1 MRREKIKSDLSGE
14 PVDSDL
20 GHEVGEALAGL
31 ELVLAQHVGGQLL
44 GRDQGGDQDERKQ
57 EEHCLSLTRVKDLF
71 SCLLLSKQT
80 KIMLFC
86 LFFVNCPG
94 YHVNN
99 NRSKTNVALR
109 CSEWTGVDLRGGVR
123 YRAPYSAK
131 KVSG

>member
-57 EEHCLSLTRVKDLF
+57 EEHCWSLTRINDL
-71 SCLLLSKQT
+71 ST
-80 KIMLFC
+80 KLFI
-86 LFFVNCPG
+86 G
-94 YHVNN
+94 Y
-99 NRSKTNVALR
+99 S
-109 CSEWTGVDLRGGVR
+109 S
-123 YRAPYSAK
+123 
-131 KVSG
+131 